1 MQDTSPTVGN
11 KPIITI
17 DKGLGNKKAPFW
29 LEKGAKMIP
38 HR

>member
-11 KPIITI
+11 KPFLANDI
-17 DKGLGNKKAPFW
+17 GFGNKKAPFW
-29 LEKGAKMIP
+29 FEKGAKMIT